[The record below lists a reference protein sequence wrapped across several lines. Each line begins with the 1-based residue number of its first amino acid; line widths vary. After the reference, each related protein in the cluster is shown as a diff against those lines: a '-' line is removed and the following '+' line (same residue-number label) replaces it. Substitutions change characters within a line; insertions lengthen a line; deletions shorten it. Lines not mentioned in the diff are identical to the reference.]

1 MADDEEKWAAVR
13 QALSELAEG
22 HVLGFVVV
30 AKVLADADGEVEQH
44 TLISDDVT
52 VWEALGMLRMATMV
66 TESKVD
72 RG

>member
-44 TLISDDVT
+44 TLTSDDVT
-52 VWEALGMLRMATMV
+52 VWEALGLLRMGTMI
-66 TESKVD
+66 TEAKVE